1 MKELILICAVAVVF
15 ALCFLL
21 LKKLDIFFGD
31 SSRTVISSDRPS
43 MLSIAF
49 EHTEEVSLLNDLL
62 ERFSR
67 QAPGCELS
75 LFYGSAKDIQ
85 KQLNTG
91 KIDFGFIRADV
102 NTEPDQK
109 LGSFLFLLD
118 ENILA
123 CEPLGLPVMPLNSQK
138 FLVNALWKK
147 GSRSGSRII
156 YPVAEGCIPGKIVT
170 VHNVYDNK
178 NNCVQ
183 HIFVQD
189 FVR

>member
-85 KQLNTG
+85 KHLNTG

-147 GSRSGSRII
+147 GSRSQE
-156 YPVAEGCIPGKIVT
+156 AELFIRLLKAA
-170 VHNVYDNK
+170 YLEK
-178 NNCVQ
+178 
-183 HIFVQD
+183 
-189 FVR
+189 

>member
-1 MKELILICAVAVVF
+1 
-15 ALCFLL
+15 
-21 LKKLDIFFGD
+21 
-31 SSRTVISSDRPS
+31 

-138 FLVNALWKK
+138 FLVKALWKK
-147 GSRSGSRII
+147 DRISQE
-156 YPVAEGCIPGKIVT
+156 AELFIRLLKAGYLEK
-170 VHNVYDNK
+170 
-178 NNCVQ
+178 
-183 HIFVQD
+183 
-189 FVR
+189 